1 MQTPVLERH
10 TPPKY
15 WPLGE
20 MWLSL
25 CSVTP
30 ARPRFAVS
38 TLAAI
43 GALVMVLSIGVPIN
57 SPAFADEYPTWEEV
71 QDARRDVAKAEAKVK
86 QIMALLEK
94 LEKEAADA
102 EMEAARL
109 GEVYYEALAEL
120 DEATFRQQQLQS
132 EADSAQILAEES
144 RLQAGQFVAELARVG
159 GADLSATLFISG
171 DDATELL
178 SRIGYAAKIAEQ
190 TDGIYAR
197 ALADQNAA
205 QSLSDQAEVARQIR
219 EELQVKAEAAYEAA
233 NAAALR
239 AYAAVE
245 AQLENSARLEAQ
257 LEVLIEKREAT
268 EADYQKGE
276 IERAK
281 AQQGGTVAGMI
292 DPGQISGA
300 GWARPSGGYV
310 SSHFGM
316 RVHPIYG
323 VARLHAGIDLA
334 TACGR
339 PVYAARG
346 GRVSYAGWLGT
357 SGNFIRVSH
366 DDGVTTGYAHLQNGS
381 LYVRLGQT
389 VATGQLIGR
398 IGNTGGSTGC
408 HLHLETRQ
416 NMVAQDP
423 YPFFLNRGIRLG

>member
-1 MQTPVLERH
+1 
-10 TPPKY
+10 
-15 WPLGE
+15 

-25 CSVTP
+25 YFVTP
-30 ARPRFAVS
+30 ARPRFVVY

-43 GALVMVLSIGVPIN
+43 GALVMVLSIGVPFN

-94 LEKEAADA
+94 LEKEAAEA

-109 GEVYYEALAEL
+109 GEIYYEALAEL
-120 DEATFRQQQLQS
+120 DEATFRQQQLQG
-132 EADSAQILAEES
+132 EADSAQVLAEES
-144 RLQAGQFVAELARVG
+144 RLQAGQFIAELARVG

-219 EELQVKAEAAYEAA
+219 EELQLVAEAAYEAA
-233 NAAALR
+233 NAAAMR

-257 LEVLIEKREAT
+257 LEVLIEQREAT

-281 AQQGGTVAGMI
+281 AKQGGTVAGMI

-334 TACGR
+334 TACGK

-346 GRVSYAGWLGT
+346 GRVSYSGWLGT

-366 DDGVTTGYAHLQNGS
+366 EDGFTTGYAHLQNGS
-381 LYVRLGQT
+381 LYVQLGQT

-398 IGNTGGSTGC
+398 IGNTGGSRGC

-423 YPFFLNRGIRLG
+423 YPFFVNRGIRLG

>member
-1 MQTPVLERH
+1 
-10 TPPKY
+10 
-15 WPLGE
+15 

-25 CSVTP
+25 YFVSP
-30 ARPRFAVS
+30 ARPRFVVS

-43 GALVMVLSIGVPIN
+43 GALVMVLSIGVPFN

-94 LEKEAADA
+94 LEKEAAEA

-120 DEATFRQQQLQS
+120 DEATFRQQQLQG
-132 EADSAQILAEES
+132 EADSAQVLAEES
-144 RLQAGQFVAELARVG
+144 RLQAGQFIAELARVG

-219 EELQVKAEAAYEAA
+219 EELQLVAEAAYEAA
-233 NAAALR
+233 NAAAMR

-268 EADYQKGE
+268 EADYRKGE

-281 AQQGGTVAGMI
+281 TQPGGTVAGMI

-300 GWARPSGGYV
+300 GWAKPSGGYV

-339 PVYAARG
+339 PVYAARA
-346 GRVSYAGWLGT
+346 GRVSYSGWLGT
-357 SGNFIRVSH
+357 SGNFIRVTH
-366 DDGVTTGYAHLQNGS
+366 EDGFTTGYAHLQSGS
-381 LYVRLGQT
+381 LYVQLGQT

>member
-1 MQTPVLERH
+1 M
-10 TPPKY
+10 
-15 WPLGE
+15 
-20 MWLSL
+20 
-25 CSVTP
+25 TP

-43 GALVMVLSIGVPIN
+43 CALVMVLSIGVPIN

-219 EELQVKAEAAYEAA
+219 EELQVIAEAAYEAA

-300 GWARPSGGYV
+300 GWAKPSGGYV

-346 GRVSYAGWLGT
+346 GRVSYSGWLGT

-398 IGNTGGSTGC
+398 IGNTGGSRGC

>member
-1 MQTPVLERH
+1 
-10 TPPKY
+10 
-15 WPLGE
+15 

-30 ARPRFAVS
+30 ARPRFVVS

-171 DDATELL
+171 DDATQLL

-219 EELQVKAEAAYEAA
+219 EELQVIAEAAYEAA

-300 GWARPSGGYV
+300 GWAKPSGGYV

-346 GRVSYAGWLGT
+346 GRVSYSGWLGT
-357 SGNFIRVSH
+357 SGNFIRVTH

-398 IGNTGGSTGC
+398 IGNTGGSRGC

>member
-1 MQTPVLERH
+1 
-10 TPPKY
+10 
-15 WPLGE
+15 

-30 ARPRFAVS
+30 ARPRFVVS

-171 DDATELL
+171 DDATQLL

-219 EELQVKAEAAYEAA
+219 EELQVIAEAAYEAA

-300 GWARPSGGYV
+300 GWAKPSGGYV

-346 GRVSYAGWLGT
+346 GRVSYSGWLGT
-357 SGNFIRVSH
+357 SGNFIRVTH